1 MTQVTLT
8 EQISRAVLRAIE
20 LYWLESGKLPDGE
33 PENMRSEE
41 GRIGK
46 ETIVADSPQNPGS
59 QGPPAPPPYQ
69 PVQSQYQPAAYQ
81 PGAAPPGY
89 GAPVPAP
96 VQKSG
101 GSSAV
106 KIILIIVGIFVF
118 LGVMV
123 VAVIGYGVYRV
134 RKAIHVDGSTGAA
147 TLSVPG
153 MSMNADPGMKFT
165 ASELGTEIYPG
176 AEPKKSGSMRMS
188 IAGSS
193 VVSAAFLTSD
203 PEDKV
208 VAFYKDKL
216 GSNAT
221 SMEFGGTSILTSKM
235 SDHEQVS
242 VTIVQQSS
250 QQGGRTQIQ
259 IQHTKSAQGK

>member
-1 MTQVTLT
+1 M
-8 EQISRAVLRAIE
+8 
-20 LYWLESGKLPDGE
+20 
-33 PENMRSEE
+33 
-41 GRIGK
+41 
-46 ETIVADSPQNPGS
+46 ADSPQNPGS
-59 QGPPAPPPYQ
+59 QGPPAPPPFQ
-69 PVQSQYQPAAYQ
+69 PVASQYQPV
-81 PGAAPPGY
+81 APVPVY
-89 GAPVPAP
+89 GAPPPAAMP
-96 VQKSG
+96 PRSG

-106 KIILIIVGIFVF
+106 KIVLIIVGVFVF
-118 LGVMV
+118 LGVLV
-123 VAVIGYGVYRV
+123 VAVIGYGVYKV

-153 MSMNADPGMKFT
+153 MSMNADPAMKFT

-203 PEDKV
+203 PVDKV

-221 SMEFGGTSILTSKM
+221 SMEFGGTSILTSKIG
-235 SDHEQVS
+235 DREQVS
-242 VTIVQQSS
+242 VTIVQHAG
-250 QQGGRTQIQ
+250 QQDGKTQIQ
-259 IQHTKSAQGK
+259 IQHTTAAQGK

>member
-1 MTQVTLT
+1 M
-8 EQISRAVLRAIE
+8 
-20 LYWLESGKLPDGE
+20 
-33 PENMRSEE
+33 
-41 GRIGK
+41 GK

-59 QGPPAPPPYQ
+59 QGPPAPPPFQ
-69 PVQSQYQPAAYQ
+69 PVASQYQPV
-81 PGAAPPGY
+81 APVPVY
-89 GAPVPAP
+89 GAPPPAAMP
-96 VQKSG
+96 PRSG

-106 KIILIIVGIFVF
+106 KIVLIIVGVFVF
-118 LGVMV
+118 LGVLV
-123 VAVIGYGVYRV
+123 VAVIGYGVYKV

-153 MSMNADPGMKFT
+153 MSMNADPAMKFT

-203 PEDKV
+203 PVDKV

-221 SMEFGGTSILTSKM
+221 SMEFGGTSILTSKIG
-235 SDHEQVS
+235 DREQVS
-242 VTIVQQSS
+242 VTIVQHAG
-250 QQGGRTQIQ
+250 QQDGKTQIQ
-259 IQHTKSAQGK
+259 IQHTTAAQGK

>member
-1 MTQVTLT
+1 
-8 EQISRAVLRAIE
+8 
-20 LYWLESGKLPDGE
+20 
-33 PENMRSEE
+33 
-41 GRIGK
+41 
-46 ETIVADSPQNPGS
+46 VADSPQNPGS
-59 QGPPAPPPYQ
+59 QGPPAPPPFQ
-69 PVQSQYQPAAYQ
+69 PVASQYQPPAY
-81 PGAAPPGY
+81 PPVAAPPGY
-89 GAPVPAP
+89 GAPSPAP
-96 VQKSG
+96 VPARSG

-106 KIILIIVGIFVF
+106 KIILIIVGVFVL

-123 VAVIGYGVYRV
+123 VAVIGYGIYKV

-203 PEDKV
+203 PVDKV
-208 VAFYKDKL
+208 VSFYKDKL
-216 GSNAT
+216 GSDAT

-235 SDHEQVS
+235 NDHEQVS
-242 VTIVQQSS
+242 VTIVQHAN
-250 QQGGRTQIQ
+250 QQDGRTQIQ
-259 IQHTKSAQGK
+259 IQHTTAAQGK